1 MKWIMLPLM
10 GFWDIW
16 GGIGR
21 GISFGNETIFAG
33 WMILGLFVLLG
44 LAVLFLA
51 LLGYAI
57 KKVVVWVVKR

>member
-1 MKWIMLPLM
+1 MMLALM
-10 GFWDIW
+10 GFGHIW

-21 GISFGNETIFAG
+21 VISFGNETIFAG

-44 LAVLFLA
+44 LAVLFLV

-57 KKVVVWVVKR
+57 KQVVVWVVKR

>member
-1 MKWIMLPLM
+1 MMLALM
-10 GFWDIW
+10 GFGHIW
-16 GGIGR
+16 GAIGR
-21 GISFGNETIFAG
+21 VISFGNETIFAG